1 MSTVPR
7 QPVAKVRLGA
17 ITFSIWENSSEDG
30 RIFYSFTLQR
40 SYQDQ
45 YGVWQ
50 NTETFRASD
59 AMAIITGT
67 QDAFRWIS
75 TEGKRRAKEQGA
87 PDDATVDVPTSVATT
102 EQPDVPFS

>member
-1 MSTVPR
+1 MSTAPR
-7 QPVAKVRLGA
+7 LPVAKVRLGA
-17 ITFSIWENSSEDG
+17 ISLSIWENNSEDG

-59 AMAIITGT
+59 AMALVTSVM
-67 QDAFRWIS
+67 DAYRWIS
-75 TEGKRRAKEQGA
+75 TEGKRRSKEHGQ
-87 PDDATVDVPTSVATT
+87 PDDATVEAPSTVTT
-102 EQPDVPFS
+102 AEQPDVPF